1 METFD
6 MQAATAVA
14 RTAAKDA
21 LSLAR
26 TFLGRFGLDIA
37 LDGDYKFEDDR
48 SDWLGA
54 YVDDSV
60 FSGEIEVAVNYTLL
74 VRKILEVP
82 SGDLRELVRR
92 EAATTV
98 WHEAVHGLWQYAD
111 DLLRSDPDLWK
122 RFLDVQGRGKTR
134 DMFAAMDRWHEDEET
149 CVENA
154 ARILCRN
161 RGNLDAAVLNGNG
174 GRPSPECEVLARF
187 AKALG
192 A

>member
-1 METFD
+1 

-14 RTAAKDA
+14 RTAASEM

-26 TFLGRFGLDIA
+26 AFLGRFGLDIA

-54 YVDDSV
+54 YIDESV
-60 FSGEIEVAVNYTLL
+60 FSGEIEVAVNYPLL

-82 SGDLRELVRR
+82 SGNHEVLVRR
-92 EAATTV
+92 ETATTV
-98 WHEAVHGLWQYAD
+98 WHEALHGLWQYAD
-111 DLLRSDPDLWK
+111 DLLRSDADLWK
-122 RFLDVQGRGKTR
+122 RFLAVQGRGKTR
-134 DMFAAMDRWHEDEET
+134 DVLAAVDRWHEDEET
-149 CVENA
+149 CVENV

-161 RGNLDAAVLNGNG
+161 RGDLDAAVLNGNG

-187 AKALG
+187 AEALG
-192 A
+192 T